1 MPETAPTTPGPVSTM
16 AAFKKIVAA
25 LKAVKPQKR
34 PALLDLAMR
43 EASDGEDCSCGP
55 AAAPPPPPE
64 QGSLL

>member
-1 MPETAPTTPGPVSTM
+1 MTETTTAAVSTM
-16 AAFKKIVAA
+16 AAFKKIVTA

-43 EASDGEDCSCGP
+43 EAQDGETPCDCHGNPMPGP
-55 AAAPPPPPE
+55 TQPPE